1 MRINDT
7 SNNRSRHE
15 QTLRC
20 KTRRGISLLEVILA
34 IGILG
39 GSIAAL
45 SSVVMN
51 GAAAAID
58 AKNRAMA
65 QLLCEQQ
72 MAQLLINNI
81 TPMPISEQPLASPNP
96 TMAYMLSVQVQPATM
111 NGLLLVQVSVTSQS
125 SDGFGDPLT
134 VSLTRL
140 MLDPNLGLEQL
151 EAEEEA
157 AAEEAASGETSEE
170 SSGSSMSGGI

>member
-1 MRINDT
+1 MRRRPPT
-7 SNNRSRHE
+7 EMLKQRPGNRR
-15 QTLRC
+15 Q
-20 KTRRGISLLEVILA
+20 GVSLLEVILA

-39 GSIAAL
+39 ASIAAL

-51 GAAAAID
+51 GAAAATD

-81 TPMPISEQPLASPNP
+81 MPMPVSEQPLVSPDP
-96 TMAYMLSVQVQPATM
+96 TMAYTLSVQTQPAPM
-111 NGLLLVQVSVTSQS
+111 NGLLTVQVSVTSQT

-134 VSLTRL
+134 VSLVRW
-140 MLDPNLGLEQL
+140 MIDPTLGLETL

-157 AAEEAASGETSEE
+157 AEAEAAAAE
-170 SSGSSMSGGI
+170 SSTEMSDSSSMGGL